1 MKSSKYILIAL
12 TLISSS
18 LFLSCKGGD
27 KDMKKNNYVVS
38 KVAPIKSVPKT
49 IVSVSPA
56 ITSIIF
62 DLGCGDKLIGRTD
75 FCTYPPQV
83 KNIKSIGGINNA
95 NLEMIISMQPDLV
108 ITSSIFTKKMFETIE
123 SSKIPIISF
132 KETNEI
138 EGMYDIIEVLGD
150 ILDKKDEADEIISD
164 CKTKL
169 QEIKSKRQKIESKK
183 EFAESKKENHNM
195 PKVYYVIGYGQ
206 SGDFSAG
213 KDTYIN
219 QIITLAGGDNI
230 AKNSINWS
238 FSTEELFSQQ
248 PDYIFI
254 RTEDS
259 ANFVRTY
266 PYTKL
271 NAVKYNKVFGIE
283 SQLMDLQTPRSIKAI
298 EFISEILYP

>member
-150 ILDKKDEADEIISD
+150 ILDKKEEADEIISD